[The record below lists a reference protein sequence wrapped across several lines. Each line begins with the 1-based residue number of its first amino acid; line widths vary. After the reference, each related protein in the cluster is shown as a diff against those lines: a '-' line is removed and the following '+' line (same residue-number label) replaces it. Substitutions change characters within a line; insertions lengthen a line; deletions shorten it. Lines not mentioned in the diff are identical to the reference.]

1 MQYNNENKLET
12 KQRLI
17 NFYNSN
23 KIKIYSLIIF
33 SLVVVGSIIFIK
45 YLDQKKNIQIAE
57 KYIKANLLL
66 ASDENEKAKKSFE
79 EIILSNNEFYSILAL
94 NTIVEKKLISDEK
107 KILEYFKITKANAST
122 KNQKDLITFKQA
134 LYLIKNSETE
144 KGNVLLEKL
153 ISNESEFKSMSQ
165 ELLKQ

>member
-45 YLDQKKNIQIAE
+45 YLDQKKI
-57 KYIKANLLL
+57 YR
-66 ASDENEKAKKSFE
+66 
-79 EIILSNNEFYSILAL
+79 
-94 NTIVEKKLISDEK
+94 
-107 KILEYFKITKANAST
+107 
-122 KNQKDLITFKQA
+122 
-134 LYLIKNSETE
+134 
-144 KGNVLLEKL
+144 
-153 ISNESEFKSMSQ
+153 
-165 ELLKQ
+165 